1 VNRASRTAI
10 AVALVSAASAA
21 AADKPPASGTFAYN
35 GKKYAAST
43 AVAWRQDP
51 FLKVVVSDKPFDPAY
66 AKDGAYDD
74 SELMAHPSAS
84 LTITIDAER
93 RELVGIR
100 LRDDRGSGADFRCE
114 GPGLLTLAKSAPAS
128 ITGTFKCEE
137 YDVSFDVPFLA
148 APKPAA
154 R

>member
-1 VNRASRTAI
+1 MDQVSTTI
-10 AVALVSAASAA
+10 ALALALGAAGTVR
-21 AADKPPASGTFAYN
+21 AADKPAASGRFAYN
-35 GKKYAAST
+35 GKTYAASA

-51 FLKVVVSDKPFDPAY
+51 FLKVVVSDRPFDPALGR
-66 AKDGAYDD
+66 DGRYDESD
-74 SELMAHPSAS
+74 LMAHPSAS

-114 GPGLLTLAKSAPAS
+114 DPALLALGKSAPGS
-128 ITGTFKCEE
+128 IAGTFKCED

-148 APKPAA
+148 PAA
-154 R
+154 P

>member
-1 VNRASRTAI
+1 MNGVSTIAI
-10 AVALVSAASAA
+10 AVAVGAAMTAG
-21 AADKPPASGTFAYN
+21 AADKPAASGTFEYN
-35 GKKYAAST
+35 GRKYTAST

-51 FLKVVVSDKPFDPAY
+51 FLKVVVSDKPFDPALG
-66 AKDGAYDD
+66 KDGQYDD
-74 SELMAHPSAS
+74 SDLMAHPSAS

-114 GPGLLTLAKSAPAS
+114 GPGLLTLAKGAPTS
-128 ITGTFKCEE
+128 IAGAFKCEE

-148 APKPAA
+148 APSPA